1 VAADPD
7 IVVSPAP
14 DDEERLWALLEAAWV
29 RLDPDMSGAR
39 QALVARPPGSAA
51 DTAALEGAL
60 PRFLAAL
67 GGLCSGLPP
76 EALAALDRVVERKL
90 WEIDRAEVHAVIGGS
105 DDGFLYARGFTLAI
119 GREFYGCVA
128 GDPQMGVPWAE
139 CEEICYFFA
148 HLHQQHFRF
157 FPETGSGISRESGH
171 NVVGWL
177 S

>member
-1 VAADPD
+1 M
-7 IVVSPAP
+7 VVSPTP
-14 DDEERLWALLEAAWV
+14 DDEARLWALLEAAWAE
-29 RLDPDMSGAR
+29 LDPDMSRAR
-39 QALVARPPGSAA
+39 QALAARPSGSSA
-51 DTAALEGAL
+51 DTAALRGAFSG
-60 PRFLAAL
+60 FLVAL

-90 WEIDRAEVHAVIGGS
+90 WEIDRAEVHAAIGGS
-105 DDGFLYARGFTLAI
+105 DDGFLYARGFTVVI
-119 GREFYGCVA
+119 GREFYRCVV

-148 HLHQQHFRF
+148 HLHRQRFGF
-157 FPETGSGISRESGH
+157 FPETGSGTSRESGQ

>member
-1 VAADPD
+1 M
-7 IVVSPAP
+7 VVSPTP
-14 DDEERLWALLEAAWV
+14 DDEARLWALLEGAWAE
-29 RLDPDMSGAR
+29 LDPDMSRAR
-39 QALVARPPGSAA
+39 QALAARPSGSSA
-51 DTAALEGAL
+51 DTAALQGAF
-60 PRFLAAL
+60 PGFLVAL

-119 GREFYGCVA
+119 GREFYRCVV

-148 HLHQQHFRF
+148 HLHQQRFGF
-157 FPETGSGISRESGH
+157 FPETGSGISRESGQ